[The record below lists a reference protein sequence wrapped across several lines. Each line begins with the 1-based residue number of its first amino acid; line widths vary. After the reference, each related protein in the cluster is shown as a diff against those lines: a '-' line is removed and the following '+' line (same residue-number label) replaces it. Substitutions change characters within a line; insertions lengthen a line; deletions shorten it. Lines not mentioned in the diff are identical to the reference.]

1 MLIEEIAIL
10 VVIHERM
17 AANSIFSIFTQGMNL
32 TIVVSSERAIIRIR
46 IIKQKR
52 VLNVVTIAIPI
63 VEGKK
68 FTHNRF
74 KLTSSIAVIKCVSE
88 NALPFPSASMI
99 GE

>member
-1 MLIEEIAIL
+1 MPF
-10 VVIHERM
+10 
-17 AANSIFSIFTQGMNL
+17 FSIFTQGMNL

-68 FTHNRF
+68 FTQ
-74 KLTSSIAVIKCVSE
+74 
-88 NALPFPSASMI
+88 
-99 GE
+99 

>member
-1 MLIEEIAIL
+1 MFIEEIAIF
-10 VVIHERM
+10 VAIHEKM
-17 AANSIFSIFTQGMNL
+17 AANSILSVFTQGMNL

-52 VLNVVTIAIPI
+52 VLKVVIIAIPI

-88 NALPFPSASMI
+88 NALLFPSASMI